1 MSFLDEQA
9 SGQIGIGEK
18 ANLGTLTRTRRKRKK
33 GQRPQGTE
41 TYSLLPQN
49 EFTDIVSSPTDITQV
64 GIGQLLTAQGIP
76 AAQVRNVFE
85 RYQDTGAAP
94 IGDVGDV
101 LYPQPEDDGDDDDDN
116 DDDIET
122 QTDPYIPDADPGL
135 GEGNPLGGTSAFNSI
150 NDLVIAAQKAG
161 LVKGK
166 TGYESKDPEAGGY
179 GFQATLPPT
188 ASKAYEDY
196 TFGTGEGEGSMGAG
210 TGGRGGPTLSG
221 LTPTAIAALGLTGQ
235 ISPSVSSFTPDAPPA
250 AAPVAP
256 PSVGTYGY
264 SDTSGGDTDAE
275 GSEGGADPGGMGSEP
290 GGMSYSPAVDVGDGE
305 EWGGINVADG
315 GVITKSKAKNKNS
328 FMSMKGK

>member
-9 SGQIGIGEK
+9 TGQIGIGEK
-18 ANLGTLTRTRRKRKK
+18 ASLGTLTRTRRKRRK

-101 LYPQPEDDGDDDDDN
+101 LYPQPEDDGDDDND

-122 QTDPYIPDADPGL
+122 QTDPYIPDPGL
-135 GEGNPLGGTSAFNSI
+135 PDFTDPDNINFDQRGANLDAMSSVGVPFGLEANAARYDEDGNRIVGFKAAIDSLNPFSKSTSRAAPTGGGSGTS
-150 NDLVIAAQKAG
+150 LVP
-161 LVKGK
+161 L
-166 TGYESKDPEAGGY
+166 PEG
-179 GFQATLPPT
+179 QT
-188 ASKAYEDY
+188 
-196 TFGTGEGEGSMGAG
+196 
-210 TGGRGGPTLSG
+210 
-221 LTPTAIAALGLTGQ
+221 LTPIA
-235 ISPSVSSFTPDAPPA
+235 APPA
-250 AAPVAP
+250 AAPPSNVDVDINAGGPSYSGP
-256 PSVGTYGY
+256 PSVSSPGGTG
-264 SDTSGGDTDAE
+264 SGGGDAAAP
-275 GSEGGADPGGMGSEP
+275 GSTPDDGYGIFASGGT
-290 GGMSYSPAVDVGDGE
+290 V
-305 EWGGINVADG
+305 
-315 GVITKSKAKNKNS
+315 KAKNKNS